1 MLELCL
7 PDRLD
12 ALSAKEQAATRH
24 AVAREDVRMELE
36 EAAAAMQA
44 VEATPLDDTQIRA
57 ILKAAVTP
65 KVRPYLS
72 IQYLIY
78 C

>member
-7 PDRLD
+7 HDRLE
-12 ALSAKEQAATRH
+12 ALSAREQAATRH
-24 AVAREDVRMELE
+24 AVVREDVRMELG

-44 VEATPLDDTQIRA
+44 VEATPLDETQIRA

-65 KVRPYLS
+65 KVRPCLR